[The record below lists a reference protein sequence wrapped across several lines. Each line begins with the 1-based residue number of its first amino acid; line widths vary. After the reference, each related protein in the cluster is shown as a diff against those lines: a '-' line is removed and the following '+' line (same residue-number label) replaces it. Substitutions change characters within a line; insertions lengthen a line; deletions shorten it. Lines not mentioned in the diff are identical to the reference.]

1 MRNYVVITEKLQK
14 KKKKPK
20 TPPTKQS
27 TTNPLKSSRYAT
39 WQLLGPRGLNVQF
52 GLFPCFLRKHQQAQ
66 DHCKWPKRVHLF
78 LLWIRLD
85 HQKFQFSV
93 TDLLTLKNAA
103 FKKKNPQKV
112 SSLHCHWCQQILT
125 SGAKRKAK
133 CSKVNP
139 AFILQWP
146 YLKYWH
152 IAKGAELPSLN
163 HLNSSVHSRNT
174 AGYTACCFPC

>member
-1 MRNYVVITEKLQK
+1 MRNYVVITEKLQ

-103 FKKKNPQKV
+103 FKKKPTKSLFVTLSLV
-112 SSLHCHWCQQILT
+112 SANFNIRC
-125 SGAKRKAK
+125 KKK
-133 CSKVNP
+133 SKM
-139 AFILQWP
+139 L
-146 YLKYWH
+146 
-152 IAKGAELPSLN
+152 
-163 HLNSSVHSRNT
+163 
-174 AGYTACCFPC
+174 